1 MNITAGEAMR
11 SLENIYNANL
21 DFFKSIDGAKDVFM
35 LAIEAL
41 RDRQRAEDLL
51 VLMTDLYDGGTDE
64 YYRGCVN
71 TLHTILRTGKRLD

>member
-11 SLENIYNANL
+11 ALETIYNGNL
-21 DFFKSIDGAKDVFM
+21 KYFTSIDGAKDVFM

-51 VLMTDLYDGGTDE
+51 ILMTDFYEDGDE
-64 YYRGCVN
+64 YHRGCIN
-71 TLHTILRTGKRLD
+71 TLHTVLRTGQRL

>member
-11 SLENIYNANL
+11 SLETIYNTNL
-21 DFFKSIDGAKDVFM
+21 DLFKSIDGAKDVFM

-51 VLMTDLYDGGTDE
+51 VSMTVAYDGEDT
-64 YYRGCVN
+64 YLRGCIHALN
-71 TLHTILRTGKRLD
+71 TILRTRKTLH